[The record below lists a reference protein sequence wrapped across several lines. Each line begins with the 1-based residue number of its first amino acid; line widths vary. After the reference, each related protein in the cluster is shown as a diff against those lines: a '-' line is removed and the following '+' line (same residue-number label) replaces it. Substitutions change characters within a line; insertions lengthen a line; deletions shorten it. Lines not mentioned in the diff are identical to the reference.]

1 MEQIL
6 VLSGFRL
13 RTFTHKSTRCQK
25 KNGMTLFHAATR
37 SRITFAL
44 SLKFANQKVVSM
56 PIRVTCQCGHNLSV
70 PDSMAGK
77 SGKCPKCQQIIKVPV
92 AVTPAKSGQSAP
104 SSPTT
109 AKAGTPA
116 APAKTTGAPANAKGT
131 QASAVAP
138 AIAPAGLGGL
148 LDAAG
153 LTQRTGRFCPACD
166 APAANTAVIC
176 VKCGLNFTEGTK
188 LEGFQSTEKKRFGNK
203 RLNEAAD
210 MMSRELET
218 EKRLLNTGSPWWF
231 MFAGLMGLVV
241 FIGGALVKMDAT
253 TSGKKSTIDAIARIQ
268 QADWLS
274 VMSFSAGTACALI
287 ASFASLAILFTA
299 FFESAKQGLLCF
311 FVPFYVIYYM
321 FSRIS
326 SKRLFGTVMIFWV
339 TQILAIC
346 LLGYSLP
353 RI

>member
-1 MEQIL
+1 
-6 VLSGFRL
+6 
-13 RTFTHKSTRCQK
+13 
-25 KNGMTLFHAATR
+25 MTLFHAGPR
-37 SRITFAL
+37 SRIASGIAL
-44 SLKFANQKVVSM
+44 EFANQKVVSM

-70 PDSMAGK
+70 PDNMAGK
-77 SGKCPKCQQIIKVPV
+77 SGKCPKCQQVIKVP
-92 AVTPAKSGQSAP
+92 AAAAPAKSGQSVPNPQNVKAAT
-104 SSPTT
+104 SS
-109 AKAGTPA
+109 
-116 APAKTTGAPANAKGT
+116 APANAKST
-131 QASAVAP
+131 KASTASTASTASAVAP
-138 AIAPAGLGGL
+138 SAATGGLGGL

-153 LTQRTGRFCPACD
+153 LVQRTGKFCPACD

-176 VKCGLNFTEGTK
+176 IKCGLNFTEGTK

-231 MFAGLMGLVV
+231 MFAGLMGLVI

-253 TSGKKSTIDAIARIQ
+253 TSGKKSTIDSIARIQ

-274 VMSFSAGTACALI
+274 VMSFSTGTACALI
-287 ASFASLAILFTA
+287 ASFAYIAILFTA
-299 FFESAKQGLLCF
+299 FFESTKQGLLCL
-311 FVPFYVIYYM
+311 FVPVFYPIYYM

-326 SKRLFGTVMIFWV
+326 SKRLFGTVLIFWLTLIV
-339 TQILAIC
+339 AGC
-346 LLGYSLP
+346 LLGYALP

>member
-1 MEQIL
+1 
-6 VLSGFRL
+6 
-13 RTFTHKSTRCQK
+13 
-25 KNGMTLFHAATR
+25 
-37 SRITFAL
+37 
-44 SLKFANQKVVSM
+44 M
-56 PIRVTCQCGHNLSV
+56 PIRVSCQCGHNLSV

-77 SGKCPKCQQIIKVPV
+77 SGKCPKCQQLIKVPG
-92 AVTPAKSGQSAP
+92 AATPAKSGP
-104 SSPTT
+104 SVPNPKNTT
-109 AKAGTPA
+109 DVPATP
-116 APAKTTGAPANAKGT
+116 APANTTKGT
-131 QASAVAP
+131 QAATVAP
-138 AIAPAGLGGL
+138 VAAGGLGGL

-153 LTQRTGRFCPACD
+153 LKQRTGKFCPACD

-188 LEGFQSTEKKRFGNK
+188 LEGFQSQEKKRFGNK

-210 MMSRELET
+210 MMVRELET

-231 MFAGLMGLVV
+231 MFAGLVGLVV

-253 TSGKKSTIDAIARIQ
+253 TSGKKSTVEVIARIQ
-268 QADWLS
+268 HADWISVLS
-274 VMSFSAGTACALI
+274 ASAGTACALI
-287 ASFASLAILFTA
+287 ATFATIAILFTA

-326 SKRLFGTVMIFWV
+326 SKRLFGTVMIYWL

>member
-6 VLSGFRL
+6 VLSGFHL

-25 KNGMTLFHAATR
+25 NNGMTLFHAATR

-44 SLKFANQKVVSM
+44 ALKFAIQKVVSM

-131 QASAVAP
+131 QASADAP

-218 EKRLLNTGSPWWF
+218 EKRLLNTGSPWCSRQN
-231 MFAGLMGLVV
+231 GCNDERKEV
-241 FIGGALVKMDAT
+241 DYRRYRT
-253 TSGKKSTIDAIARIQ
+253 H
-268 QADWLS
+268 
-274 VMSFSAGTACALI
+274 SAGRLVECNEFFCWNGVRFDCFLCLPCNSFHRFLRIGKARLAL
-287 ASFASLAILFTA
+287 LFR
-299 FFESAKQGLLCF
+299 SLLCNLLHVF
-311 FVPFYVIYYM
+311 KDIIEATVWNCYDFLGDSDPCYLFAWLLVTENI
-321 FSRIS
+321 IS
-326 SKRLFGTVMIFWV
+326 
-339 TQILAIC
+339 TQITD
-346 LLGYSLP
+346 SNP
-353 RI
+353 SP

>member
-1 MEQIL
+1 
-6 VLSGFRL
+6 
-13 RTFTHKSTRCQK
+13 
-25 KNGMTLFHAATR
+25 MTLFHASTR

-44 SLKFANQKVVSM
+44 ALEFAIQKVVSM

-104 SSPTT
+104 GSPTT
-109 AKAGTPA
+109 AKAGTQA
-116 APAKTTGAPANAKGT
+116 APAKATGP

-138 AIAPAGLGGL
+138 AIAPGGLGGL

-153 LTQRTGRFCPACD
+153 LTQRTGKFCPACD

-210 MMSRELET
+210 MMVREIET

-253 TSGKKSTIDAIARIQ
+253 TSGKKSTVDAIARIQ

-274 VMSFSAGTACALI
+274 VMSASAGTACALI
-287 ASFASLAILFTA
+287 ASFASIAILFTA

>member
-1 MEQIL
+1 
-6 VLSGFRL
+6 
-13 RTFTHKSTRCQK
+13 
-25 KNGMTLFHAATR
+25 LFHAATR
-37 SRITFAL
+37 SRITFAPAL
-44 SLKFANQKVVSM
+44 EFAIQKVVSM

-92 AVTPAKSGQSAP
+92 AATPAKSGQSAP
-104 SSPTT
+104 NPQAA

-116 APAKTTGAPANAKGT
+116 APAKATGAPANAKGT
-131 QASAVAP
+131 QASA
-138 AIAPAGLGGL
+138 IAPAAAAVGLGGL

-203 RLNEAAD
+203 RLNEAA
-210 MMSRELET
+210 EIET

-253 TSGKKSTIDAIARIQ
+253 TSGKKSTVDTIARIQ

-274 VMSFSAGTACALI
+274 VLSASAGTACALI
-287 ASFASLAILFTA
+287 ASFASIAILFTA
-299 FFESAKQGLLCF
+299 FSESAKQGLLCF

>member
-1 MEQIL
+1 M
-6 VLSGFRL
+6 LSGAHL

-25 KNGMTLFHAATR
+25 NNGMTLFHAATR

-44 SLKFANQKVVSM
+44 ALEFAIQKVVSM
-56 PIRVTCQCGHNLSV
+56 PILVTCQCGHNLSV

-104 SSPTT
+104 NPQTP

-116 APAKTTGAPANAKGT
+116 APAKATGAPANAKGT

-138 AIAPAGLGGL
+138 AAAAVGLGGL

-253 TSGKKSTIDAIARIQ
+253 TSGKKSTVDAIARIQ

-274 VMSFSAGTACALI
+274 VLSASAGTACALV
-287 ASFASLAILFTA
+287 ATFASIAILFTA

-346 LLGYSLP
+346 LLGYALP

>member
-6 VLSGFRL
+6 VLSGFHL

-25 KNGMTLFHAATR
+25 NDGMTLFHSATR

-44 SLKFANQKVVSM
+44 ALEFAIQKVVSM

-92 AVTPAKSGQSAP
+92 AATPAKSGQSAP
-104 SSPTT
+104 NPQTP

-116 APAKTTGAPANAKGT
+116 APAKATGAPANAKGV
-131 QASAVAP
+131 QASAMAP
-138 AIAPAGLGGL
+138 ATAAGGLGGL

-203 RLNEAAD
+203 RLNDRNRKTPAQHRQPMVVHVCGLD
-210 MMSRELET
+210 GIGCLYWRRSRQNGCNDEWKE
-218 EKRLLNTGSPWWF
+218 
-231 MFAGLMGLVV
+231 
-241 FIGGALVKMDAT
+241 
-253 TSGKKSTIDAIARIQ
+253 IDCRRYRTH
-268 QADWLS
+268 
-274 VMSFSAGTACALI
+274 SAG
-287 ASFASLAILFTA
+287 
-299 FFESAKQGLLCF
+299 
-311 FVPFYVIYYM
+311 
-321 FSRIS
+321 
-326 SKRLFGTVMIFWV
+326 
-339 TQILAIC
+339 
-346 LLGYSLP
+346 
-353 RI
+353 